1 MAVYAFWRL
10 VQAAATLL
18 IVSAVIFVVIRLIG
32 DPTYLMLPPEATEA
46 DRQVLRVQMGLADP
60 VVVQYARFL
69 WQILHGNLGI
79 SYRFSLPALSVV
91 LQRIG
96 PTLLLTSSALG
107 LGIAVGV
114 PLGVLSAAH
123 RGGWIDALAKGV
135 ATIGQAAPPF
145 FLGLIFVKVFSV
157 SLGWLPT
164 SGFGG
169 PRYLIMP
176 AVALGWYAA
185 AGLIRLTRSTMI
197 DVLGAEYIKMARIK
211 GMRERSVIAKHALK
225 NVALP
230 VITFAG
236 LQFGVLMGGAVSIEA
251 VFAWPGMGTL
261 ILESISNLDFTVVQA
276 AVMVSALLFTLI
288 NLAVDLLYAFID
300 PRISYE

>member
-46 DRQVLRVQMGLADP
+46 DRQVLRAQMGLADP

-288 NLAVDLLYAFID
+288 NLAVDLLYAFVD